1 MDTARKQPA
10 PAPRRDDDAQ
20 QRAETAVARILSDA
34 QVSPEKYARDAE
46 VPKGG
51 E

>member
-1 MDTARKQPA
+1 MDTARKQPT
-10 PAPRRDDDAQ
+10 APRRDDDAQ
-20 QRAETAVARILSDA
+20 QRAQTAVARILRDA
-34 QVSPEKYARDAE
+34 AQTPEQYARDSE

>member
-1 MDTARKQPA
+1 MEPARKHT
-10 PAPRRDDDAQ
+10 PAPRRDDDAE
-20 QRAETAVARILSDA
+20 QRAETTLNRILRDA
-34 QVSPEKYARDAE
+34 QRAPEQYARDAE